1 MPTRFPII
9 QYTLRG
15 HRPQVPWLLIDEAPG
30 KCPDLP
36 QTKPGPE
43 QLLHD
48 AVNPVVF
55 HELHQASRGFHEGDC
70 VLVPVL
76 VNAVRS
82 QVLPSEVVGFTD
94 NLADLRRVEGLLE
107 QEESERAEVLNLV
120 CGEHRDYPSP
130 AARRRAAQC

>member
-1 MPTRFPII
+1 M
-9 QYTLRG
+9 
-15 HRPQVPWLLIDEAPG
+15 
-30 KCPDLP
+30 P

-48 AVNPVVF
+48 PVNPVVF
-55 HELHQASRGFHEGDC
+55 HELHQASRALREGDYG
-70 VLVPVL
+70 LVPVL

-82 QVLPSEVVGFTD
+82 QVLPSQVVGFTG

-107 QEESERAEVLNLV
+107 QEESDRAEVLDLV
-120 CGEHRDYPSP
+120 CREHRDYPSP